1 MERYIITRCSI
12 PAHIV
17 IIIIPNTGIGNDR
30 KSTVVIIPSIFVD
43 GCGGHCSKLF
53 GRDKYKSS
61 FSGHT
66 IIGFGSVN

>member
-12 PAHIV
+12 PTH
-17 IIIIPNTGIGNDR
+17 IIIPNTGIGNDR
-30 KSTVVIIPSIFVD
+30 KSTVVIIIPSIFVD
-43 GCGGHCSKLF
+43 GCGGHCSELI
-53 GRDKYKSS
+53 GGDKYKSS